1 MNTMIQAF
9 NLLHPLVRQA
19 VSRLGWHSLRFIQI
33 AVINAYF
40 ATARDLLI
48 SSPTASGKTEAIF
61 LPGFS
66 DILNERNASVQI
78 LYISPLKALIND
90 QHGRL
95 EPIAKGLGIAVHAWH
110 GDIDD
115 GRKQAVRR
123 NPEGILIVTPESLE
137 AMLMNRSGEAATMF
151 AHLQLVVIDEIHA
164 MLNEAR
170 GIHLQSLLARL
181 FTLIGYRPRLVGLSA
196 TIGDPKE
203 AQAFLNPDAPETVE
217 IIADKDDGRELQIA
231 LIAPLPK
238 RGDDEDET
246 TSEHDEETPVKA
258 PPDPYA
264 EIIPDI
270 AQVAQDGSNLVFCNS
285 RRVCEMLSAKLHHF
299 VEESGWSDD
308 PYASHHGSLSKEVR
322 HATERRL
329 KRGLGVT
336 AFATSSLELGIDIG
350 EIRRV
355 LQIDPP
361 WTVSSL
367 RQRLGRSGRKD
378 GQPST
383 LRLYVIE

>member
-40 ATARDLLI
+40 ASARDLLI
-48 SSPTASGKTEAIF
+48 SSPTASGKTEAIL

-66 DILNERNASVQI
+66 DIIPNHQGSVLI
-78 LYISPLKALIND
+78 LWLSPLKALIND
-90 QHGRL
+90 LYGRL
-95 EPIAKGLGIAVHAWH
+95 EAIAKGLGIPVHAWH

-115 GRKQAVRR
+115 GRKEAVRR
-123 NPEGILIVTPESLE
+123 KPDGVLIITPESLE

-170 GIHLQSLLARL
+170 GVHLQSLLARL
-181 FTLIGYRPRLVGLSA
+181 FTLIGHRPRLVGLSA
-196 TIGDPKE
+196 TIGDPLE
-203 AQAFLNPDAPETVE
+203 AQAFLNPDSPESVQ
-217 IIADKDDGRELQIA
+217 IIADHEDGREFQVA
-231 LIAPLPK
+231 LIAPLPA
-238 RGDDEDET
+238 GDET
-246 TSEHDEETPVKA
+246 DDDETPVKA
-258 PPDPYA
+258 PRDLYDQ
-264 EIIPDI
+264 IVPDI

-285 RRVCEMLSAKLHHF
+285 RGVCEMLSANLHRY
-299 VEESGWSDD
+299 VQEQSWPDD
-308 PYASHHGSLSKEVR
+308 PFVSHHGSLSKEVR
-322 HATERRL
+322 HAAEARL
-329 KRGLGVT
+329 KRGLRAT

-355 LQIDPP
+355 LQINPP